1 MIKRIYFYIF
11 SIISIITAQE
21 LSGYGSFLLIGP
33 TARSAALGNTMHS
46 TIENPAALFSNPAN
60 LGFTNNRS
68 FYINTSTNEKYFGKH
83 NSFGI
88 LIPMRQINIGFGYS
102 GLQIGGIENYNSD
115 AVYQGSFSSTDI
127 GLILGVAYYHRKMA
141 WGLSAKYLNSS
152 FSLSNT
158 DDSQAFGFDIGFT
171 SENLFES
178 IPLTVGFTASRFFAY
193 RDDEL
198 LEEFAPSSAVLGLK
212 YPKKIKNID
221 ISLFSDFSFQKTMP
235 TSLNLGLAV
244 DWRLQETYQPI
255 RRISLFLGGKGYY
268 LEGGTNVEITELN
281 QISNRLNVGGG
292 VSLEYRNIKVD
303 FDYCYNL
310 NNFYIKRNF
319 ITLSINW

>member
-11 SIISIITAQE
+11 SIFSIITAQE

-46 TIENPAALFSNPAN
+46 TIGNPSALFSNPAN
-60 LGFTNNRS
+60 LGFTNNSS
-68 FYINTSTNEKYFGKH
+68 FYLNSSINEKYFGNH
-83 NSFGI
+83 GSVGI
-88 LIPMRQINIGFGYS
+88 LIPGGQINY
-102 GLQIGGIENYNSD
+102 GLGISNLTIKGIEEYNSD
-115 AVYQGSFSSTDI
+115 AVYQGSFSSSD
-127 GLILGVAYYHRKMA
+127 LGVIFAAAYFHRKMA
-141 WGLSAKYLNSS
+141 WGLSAKYLESS

-212 YPKKIKNID
+212 YPIKINNID
-221 ISLFSDFSFQKTMP
+221 ISLFSDFSVQKTMP

-244 DWRLQETYQPI
+244 DWRLQQTYQTI

-281 QISNRLNVGGG
+281 QISNRLNFGVGL
-292 VSLEYRNIKVD
+292 SLVYKDYNLD
-303 FDYCYNL
+303 LDYCHNL
-310 NNFYIKRNF
+310 NNFYIKRDF
-319 ITLSINW
+319 ITISINW